1 MLQGVSGH
9 VGIVGD
15 DQRHGLA
22 HVADDVAGDGRL
34 QVAVGAGRGGHTIGD
49 DGGGRD
55 VGGGQDGVNAGHVAG
70 ALRVDRDQPR
80 VGVGRAQH
88 GRVEHA
94 GHAHVVDEPAG
105 AGHEP
110 LSPQPGMR
118 LADHAGLY
126 AGAARAIGNDGLMR
140 ILLVDDSS
148 PHRRLLTM
156 LFNRSGHEALTAAD
170 GAAALEI
177 LEREKDIDA
186 VVSDVRMPKID
197 GFQLCRTIRNDARW
211 AKLPFIF
218 YSSIFIGDPAKTFG
232 RDLGATAYLDAKDI
246 APGEVAKELERLV
259 NQHVRAEYDETLGRL
274 LDDVEFARRYHNVVL
289 ASLGGAAPRMSA
301 TW

>member
-1 MLQGVSGH
+1 
-9 VGIVGD
+9 
-15 DQRHGLA
+15 
-22 HVADDVAGDGRL
+22 
-34 QVAVGAGRGGHTIGD
+34 
-49 DGGGRD
+49 
-55 VGGGQDGVNAGHVAG
+55 
-70 ALRVDRDQPR
+70 
-80 VGVGRAQH
+80 
-88 GRVEHA
+88 
-94 GHAHVVDEPAG
+94 
-105 AGHEP
+105 
-110 LSPQPGMR
+110 
-118 LADHAGLY
+118 
-126 AGAARAIGNDGLMR
+126 MR

-177 LEREKDIDA
+177 LELEKDIDA

-197 GFQLCRTIRNDARW
+197 GFQLCRTIRNDPRW

-259 NQHVRAEYDETLGRL
+259 NQQVRAEYDETLGRL
-274 LDDVEFARRYHNVVL
+274 IDDVEFARRYHNVVL
-289 ASLGGAAPRMSA
+289 GSLDGGEIEAREG
-301 TW
+301 